1 MRSSHATPAPGRPR
15 RRPSSASSETPSPR
29 SSHACHQTPRA
40 EPRLQGGADGASVIR
55 AAHPSGRP
63 PRATA
68 RTAAPRPARADRG
81 AEPRA
86 GRFEDHI
93 AAAYSRSTR
102 AGPSKL
108 AAVPEYHSPRA
119 GRAAART
126 SAPQRQPQ
134 HLLLFP
140 SRARATSQRL
150 RSNPVS
156 HGVFHRPTH
165 SGNTRTVSECTWRSK
180 NRHLPQCERERPLTT
195 DVPSTYPFGG
205 YRAHLST

>member
-15 RRPSSASSETPSPR
+15 RRPSSTRSETPSPR

-40 EPRLQGGADGASVIR
+40 TPRVQGCAEDESVIR
-55 AAHPSGRP
+55 AELRGRHPRP
-63 PRATA
+63 TA
-68 RTAAPRPARADRG
+68 RTAAPRPLRADRR
-81 AEPRA
+81 AETRA
-86 GRFEDHI
+86 GRSDGAI
-93 AAAYSRSTR
+93 AGACSMSIR
-102 AGPSKL
+102 ANSSKL

-180 NRHLPQCERERPLTT
+180 NRHLPQCERERPLTNGVT
-195 DVPSTYPFGG
+195 STYPFGG
-205 YRAHLST
+205 YRGHLSA